1 MRTTIP
7 YADDQERAAVLTAN
21 AGMYLVEDRRHE
33 DGNYL
38 VFDDTPADEEGVEFR
53 KLTLANLTPDDV
65 DAYIDSNVTD
75 LASAR
80 AVLKLYGK
88 AVLWLAKK
96 NRIV

>member
-7 YADDQERAAVLTAN
+7 YADDQERADVLDAN
-21 AGMYLVEDRRHE
+21 AGMYLIEDQRHE

-38 VFDDTPADEEGVEFR
+38 VLDDTPPDEEGVEFR
-53 KLTLANLTPDDV
+53 KLSLANLTPEDV
-65 DAYIDSNVTD
+65 DAYIDTNVTD

-88 AVLWLAKK
+88 AILWVAKK
-96 NRIV
+96 NRIA